1 MHVNECRAM
10 MMTPISPKVNC
21 AHSGSGSSWPFPVAL
36 ESLSASLA
44 GMPAAWLIFSDNL
57 NLPQFPSWPGRGGN
71 LCLSPPPGSERR
83 ILLGAFPSRRGNR
96 GERWHVRAKGLS
108 LLETTVNEHRCFPS
122 FFAERITIED
132 NFEHTSKY
140 EQASMKTCT
149 SCYFSI
155 NMLPCWQWWFAY
167 KIPFVGSQQ

>member
-1 MHVNECRAM
+1 MSFLPLKAYGATEWPTREMRSRGDLHVNECRAM

-140 EQASMKTCT
+140 EQASMKMCI
-149 SCYFSI
+149 SC
-155 NMLPCWQWWFAY
+155 
-167 KIPFVGSQQ
+167 